1 MNPSLPARVRP
12 LLSAAR
18 HTRLYATAAKPK
30 TSQSQVHPRGG
41 FYEALLEYKLPP
53 QVHSGRKPIPPPQ
66 PATPESPASS
76 PAPTS
81 PATPEKKPAA
91 KPTKTRGRKKKS
103 DTDTPTTPTSK
114 ASSSSSTEAA
124 SAPGPAAATLPP
136 IREPTPAERAA
147 VVFGAALS
155 GPSRRRS
162 IDPAAQATLVA
173 GVLVPPKPE
182 EPDNCCMSGCVNCVW
197 DQYREDMEEYAA
209 ANAEATRRL
218 AASSSAE
225 DAPSKK
231 KRPGTATA
239 TATPQEARKEAS
251 LAAEKRKKEKV
262 DLHAAGSMD
271 DDGGGSESNW
281 AAPVEPQKIAKD
293 LWDEELYKN
302 VPVGIREFMKVE
314 KKLKERHEREGTTG

>member
-30 TSQSQVHPRGG
+30 TSQSQVHPG
-41 FYEALLEYKLPP
+41 AA
-53 QVHSGRKPIPPPQ
+53 STKPSSTPGART
-66 PATPESPASS
+66 PAS
-76 PAPTS
+76 PAPPS

-91 KPTKTRGRKKKS
+91 KSTKTRGRKKKS
-103 DTDTPTTPTSK
+103 DTDTDTPTEPTST
-114 ASSSSSTEAA
+114 ASSSSSSSDAA
-124 SAPGPAAATLPP
+124 SAPEPAATTPSP

-173 GVLVPPKPE
+173 GVL
-182 EPDNCCMSGCVNCVW
+182 
-197 DQYREDMEEYAA
+197 YREDMEEYAA
-209 ANAEATRRL
+209 ASTEATRRL

-225 DAPSKK
+225 DAPS
-231 KRPGTATA
+231 
-239 TATPQEARKEAS
+239 RKEARNS
-251 LAAEKRKKEKV
+251 SGHRHSARSSKGRQFGRREAQKEKV
-262 DLHAAGSMD
+262 DVHAAGSMD